1 MVGAACSNGDRIPLA
16 ELQRFKVCRV
26 EGKIV
31 SASRQCWQGSASV
44 RFYRSGGRTIHQG
57 GCTAPLK
64 LSRAVD
70 HGSTCELSLLH
81 TAGGLVGG
89 DVLHI
94 NCQLAPRS
102 RARLTSVAAQKV
114 YGSVGRSRLQPEGA
128 WARQQLTCQV
138 EDGAWLSWFPQET
151 VVFADGLL
159 EQKQR
164 VELRGSGAW
173 LGAEVV
179 RLGRTAADET
189 LARGCWRSRLELWR
203 GQRLLLGDPMALH
216 GASLQRLHGLA
227 GQAVVG
233 TLNWVGGLRLDA
245 AAVDAC
251 RQARAGLSGEMEA
264 GMIPDDGGDLLCCR
278 YRGDS
283 TQAARCWFVRIWAL
297 IHRWR
302 GEPLPVLP
310 RVWPLQDVL
319 LPPGT
324 MASDGIAPC

>member
-1 MVGAACSNGDRIPLA
+1 MAQQS
-16 ELQRFKVCRV
+16 
-26 EGKIV
+26 
-31 SASRQCWQGSASV
+31 WQGKASV

-64 LSRAVD
+64 LSRAVT
-70 HGSTCELSLLH
+70 HGSTCEVSLLH

-89 DVLHI
+89 DELHI
-94 NCQLAPRS
+94 NCQLAPHS
-102 RARLTSVAAQKV
+102 HVLITSVAAQKV

-128 WARQQLTCQV
+128 WARQRLMCQV

-151 VVFADGLL
+151 VVFAHGLL
-159 EQKQR
+159 EQEQR

-179 RLGRTAADET
+179 RLGRTAAAET
-189 LARGCWRSRLELWR
+189 LGRGRWRSRLELWR
-203 GQRLLLGDPMALH
+203 GQRLLLGDPMALD
-216 GASLQRLHGLA
+216 GASLQRPHGLA

-233 TLNWVGGLRLDA
+233 ILNWAGGLRLDA

-251 RQARAGLSGEMEA
+251 RQARGGLPGEMAA
-264 GMIPDDGGDLLCCR
+264 GVIHDDGGDLLCCR
-278 YRGDS
+278 YRGSS
-283 TQAARCWFVRIWAL
+283 TQAARCWFVRIWSL

-302 GEPLPVLP
+302 GEPPPVLP
-310 RVWPLQDVL
+310 RVWPLQEAL
-319 LPPGT
+319 LSPGT

>member
-1 MVGAACSNGDRIPLA
+1 MDKQS
-16 ELQRFKVCRV
+16 
-26 EGKIV
+26 
-31 SASRQCWQGSASV
+31 WQGNASI
-44 RFYRSGGRTIHQG
+44 RFFRSGGRTIHQG

-64 LSRAVD
+64 LSRAVA

-94 NCQLAPRS
+94 NCQLECDS
-102 RARLTSVAAQKV
+102 RALLTSVAAQKV

-128 WARQQLTCQV
+128 WAQQRLTCQV

-159 EQKQR
+159 EQEQR
-164 VELRGSGAW
+164 VELKGSGAW

-189 LARGCWRSRLELWR
+189 IGRGCWRSRLELWR
-203 GQRLLLGDPMALH
+203 GQHLLLGDPMVLD
-216 GASLQRLHGLA
+216 GTSLQRLHGLA
-227 GQAVVG
+227 GQTVVG
-233 TLNWVGGLRLDA
+233 ILNWAGGLRLDA

-251 RQARAGLSGEMEA
+251 RQARVGLSGEMEV
-264 GMIPDDGGDLLCCR
+264 GVIHDDGGDILCCR
-278 YRGDS
+278 YRGGS

-297 IHRWR
+297 IHQWR
-302 GEPLPVLP
+302 GESLPALP
-310 RVWPLQDVL
+310 RVWPLQEAL
-319 LPPGT
+319 LPPVT
-324 MASDGIAPC
+324 IAADHIALH